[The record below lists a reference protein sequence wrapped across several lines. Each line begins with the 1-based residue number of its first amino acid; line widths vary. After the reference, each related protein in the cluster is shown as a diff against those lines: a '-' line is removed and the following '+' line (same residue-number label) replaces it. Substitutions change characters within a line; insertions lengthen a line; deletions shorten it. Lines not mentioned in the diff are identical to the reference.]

1 MLRART
7 LHVRAFRWGFLVGG
21 VGGGG
26 VGRKAVGWELLVAM
40 MIICC
45 VCISTRSAPLRRWDI
60 SALISFIICSGDAPS
75 VI

>member
-7 LHVRAFRWGFLVGG
+7 LHVRAFRWGVLVGG